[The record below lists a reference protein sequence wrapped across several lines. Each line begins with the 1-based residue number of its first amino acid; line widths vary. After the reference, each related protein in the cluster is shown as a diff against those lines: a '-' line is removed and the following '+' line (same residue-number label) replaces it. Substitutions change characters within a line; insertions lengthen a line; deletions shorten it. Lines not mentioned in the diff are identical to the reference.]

1 MTVRNITKSSFVAL
15 RNGSFPTLSILFFF
29 YIQTSYIPIVVG
41 RIPGIQLM
49 KLVIFFFI
57 SLVLVRSYLSGN
69 VWNRDKNLL
78 FEISFPLLLGVQTD
92 TQFWHF

>member
-1 MTVRNITKSSFVAL
+1 MFIFGSGCFRSVFFFSALRFSFFSFSFFSFSLLMTVRNITKSSFVAL

-49 KLVIFFFI
+49 KLVIFFL
-57 SLVLVRSYLSGN
+57 LV
-69 VWNRDKNLL
+69 
-78 FEISFPLLLGVQTD
+78 SF
-92 TQFWHF
+92 W